1 MSVMPGEEGSHRTQA
16 RPHTLASRDLAEGGA
31 GDRRKRWSWPQ
42 PGLALEMIPILLYKS
57 TGGEWFSETETERQ
71 ALLLQREGLS
81 KQQTLRLQL
90 FSSLE
95 IKNLKQF
102 VKCHVWFM
110 AGAQLNKS
118 HLLLIPRRRGRG
130 VGGGGSR
137 APAAGRSQS
146 YTALYLRP
154 QENRKKTCHEEI
166 RYEAGVQR

>member
-1 MSVMPGEEGSHRTQA
+1 MSVMPGEDGSPRTQA

-42 PGLALEMIPILLYKS
+42 PGLALEMIPILLYKF

-81 KQQTLRLQL
+81 KQQTLRLQF

-118 HLLLIPRRRGRG
+118 HLLLIPRRRGPG
-130 VGGGGSR
+130 VGGVVPEPQLLGEADHIQLYISDPR
-137 APAAGRSQS
+137 KTGR
-146 YTALYLRP
+146 RP
-154 QENRKKTCHEEI
+154 VMRE
-166 RYEAGVQR
+166 